1 MTRQWS
7 IRRAAR
13 FLCGITASLALAL
26 APSVCCAAQP
36 GLPPSQAPV
45 TQPGLPPSQ
54 ALAAQSA
61 PAAGTAPSQAP
72 LVEGEVT
79 LRVDALAPEVLTKG
93 QDLTVSGTITNGT
106 QETLDRAA
114 LSVQVQD
121 HTEIITTDL
130 ESWLADER
138 ESSLTTSL
146 TQDLHAPVPPGAT
159 GTFSVTVPAADL
171 PLSSTREWG
180 PRGVQVSL
188 AQGATTVAK
197 DRSLLIWSSD
207 ATPSRAT
214 GVTTVMPVTASPS
227 ELIALS
233 TVALS
238 PPASTEFSTQPADS
252 ATVLPAQD
260 PAPAPSG
267 VTTTVER
274 LRQRVLG
281 LLALTGD
288 GVVLAVD
295 PALLKALGVPAT
307 PPPGSGQAT
316 ASPTPAE
323 TPSAEPSPTTSASTT
338 PSPSSTATST
348 ASPGAKYA
356 FPATDPLTAALT
368 KAVSAGEV
376 IALPWNDADVPALAH
391 LGETDLISS
400 ALERS
405 ASPQTV
411 AAGAA
416 TDTAW
421 VEDLDSQTLSALPAS
436 TTTLIAPA
444 SAAPVAEDLTYT
456 PSGTTLIDDRVV
468 LLSDPSLSQALAST
482 LSTGSSRSPL
492 CELDSRQLLRG
503 LSAII
508 TRQAPALNRNLVVT
522 LGRGAATNPQALGRR
537 LEALMG
543 NSWSEPRTL
552 SRIVSDTRASQNLVE
567 RQDLAQQSVSQT
579 ELSTSE
585 LEQARDV
592 EHTLGSI
599 VGVLASPTT
608 QLEGVTQ
615 VVSTVTSTAWRDD
628 PSGRQRALTADHQVG
643 TRITQS
649 LGAAPSSTI
658 NLIAQ
663 SADVP
668 VRITSSLNQ
677 AATVQVRIFSSSTRL
692 QPLKPVTITVPA
704 RGGAVA
710 SLPVS
715 AVGSGD
721 VNLTIHILA
730 PDGTVVGTP
739 AILHMRVRA
748 NWESRGVRV
757 GASALVILLV
767 VGVVRTIRSGRRQGP
782 RSAAAPHPAT

>member
-26 APSVCCAAQP
+26 APSVCCAA
-36 GLPPSQAPV
+36 
-45 TQPGLPPSQ
+45 QPGLPPSQ

-214 GVTTVMPVTASPS
+214 GVTTVIPVTASPS

-281 LLALTGD
+281 LLALAGD

-405 ASPQTV
+405 ASSQTV

-456 PSGTTLIDDRVV
+456 PSGTTLIDGRVV
-468 LLSDPSLSQALAST
+468 FLSDPSLSQALAST

-552 SRIVSDTRASQNLVE
+552 SRLVSDTRASQNLVE

>member
-13 FLCGITASLALAL
+13 FLCGITASMALAL

-36 GLPPSQAPV
+36 GLPPSQ
-45 TQPGLPPSQ
+45 T
-54 ALAAQSA
+54 LAAQ
-61 PAAGTAPSQAP
+61 PGPTAGTAPSQAP

-106 QETLDRAA
+106 QETLDGAA

-146 TQDLHAPVPPGAT
+146 TQDLHTPVPPGAT

-214 GVTTVMPVTASPS
+214 GVTTVIPVTASPS

-252 ATVLPAQD
+252 ATVLPTQD

-281 LLALTGD
+281 LLALAGD

-368 KAVSAGEV
+368 KAISAGEV
-376 IALPWNDADVPALAH
+376 VALPWNDADVPALAH

-405 ASPQTV
+405 ASSQTV

-421 VEDLDSQTLSALPAS
+421 VEDLDTQTLSALPAS

-456 PSGTTLIDDRVV
+456 PSGTALIDGRVV

-592 EHTLGSI
+592 EHTLSSI

-643 TRITQS
+643 MRITQS

-721 VNLTIHILA
+721 VNLTIHVLA

-782 RSAAAPHPAT
+782 RSAAAPTRPHEEVA

>member
-13 FLCGITASLALAL
+13 FLCGITASMALAL
-26 APSVCCAAQP
+26 APSVCCAA
-36 GLPPSQAPV
+36 
-45 TQPGLPPSQ
+45 QPGLPPSQ

-159 GTFSVTVPAADL
+159 GTFNVTVPAADL

-214 GVTTVMPVTASPS
+214 GVTTVIPVTASPS

-252 ATVLPAQD
+252 ATVLPTQD

-281 LLALTGD
+281 LLALAGD

-323 TPSAEPSPTTSASTT
+323 TPSAEPSPTTSAPTT

-368 KAVSAGEV
+368 KAISAGEV
-376 IALPWNDADVPALAH
+376 IALPWNDADVPALTH

-405 ASPQTV
+405 ASSQTV

-615 VVSTVTSTAWRDD
+615 VVSTVTSTVWRDD